1 MIFMGLLNRL
11 LGKKEKTKEPVENE
25 PGDPTELTEEA
36 LEEVCGHIPREVWCP
51 PAKVE
56 PIIDIGGRKKLQ
68 LAQEN
73 KMV

>member
-1 MIFMGLLNRL
+1 MGLLDRL
-11 LGKKEKTKEPVENE
+11 FGKKEKLKEPDENE
-25 PGDPTELTEEA
+25 HGDPTELTAED
-36 LEEVCGHIPREVWCP
+36 LEKVCGYTSREVWCP